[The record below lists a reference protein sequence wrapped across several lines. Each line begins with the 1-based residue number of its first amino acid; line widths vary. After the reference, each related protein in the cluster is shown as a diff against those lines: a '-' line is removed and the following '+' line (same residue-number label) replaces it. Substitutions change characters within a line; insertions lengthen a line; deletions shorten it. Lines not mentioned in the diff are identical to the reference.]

1 MDMSLLMIA
10 YLVGMR
16 TDDRQLVSH
25 GGQPGE
31 ASPEGD
37 AWELRLHLTVDAA
50 IFHRSVHLGIK
61 GLDLARP
68 TGEVEQNN
76 GLVPHIA
83 LIERAPLRREQ
94 AWERQP
100 AKPQA
105 SDPKEITPAET
116 GAISASSRLDKIEH
130 CFVFSSTVG
139 NANV

>member
-25 GGQPGE
+25 GGQPRE

-37 AWELRLHLTVDAA
+37 AGKFRLHLAVDAA
-50 IFHRSVHLGIK
+50 ILHRSVHLGIK
-61 GLDLARP
+61 GLDLAGA
-68 TGEVEQNN
+68 TGEVEQND

-139 NANV
+139 NADV

>member
-1 MDMSLLMIA
+1 MNMSLLMIA
-10 YLVGMR
+10 HLVGMR
-16 TDDRQLVSH
+16 PNDRQLVSH
-25 GGQPGE
+25 GGQPRE

-37 AWELRLHLTVDAA
+37 AGKFRLHLAVDAA
-50 IFHRSVHLGIK
+50 ILHRSVHLGIK
-61 GLDLARP
+61 GLDLARAAR
-68 TGEVEQNN
+68 EVEQNY

-139 NANV
+139 NADV